1 MGRDDGPAL
10 AGERVA
16 DVAPMSSAARAFL
29 FADLRDYTRF
39 TEEHG
44 GAAAADLLDRYRGLV
59 RESVARFAGA
69 EIKTE
74 GDSFYV
80 VFQSASAAIGCA
92 LAIVEGAVAA
102 SAQRPDAPIRV
113 GIGIHAGET
122 VEADGGFVGSPV
134 NVAARLCSLAG
145 PGEVLVS
152 DTVRALT
159 QAVAPVTFESLGRKN
174 VKGLSEPIA
183 VYSVAAT
190 AEGSD
195 AWQAGVRSRRARR
208 ARRRRIL
215 VGVAGLAAVAIGAV
229 VAVAV
234 LRPPP
239 SLPAGSW
246 TIGSDLPLTG
256 PIGSD
261 LGLAMADAIKL
272 AVEEANAADDLGI
285 ALEVDIRD
293 HGVPDPGPPYF
304 GDGDQARANVD
315 ALVAD
320 PRVIA
325 LVGPVTSGIAVEQ
338 IPTTNEA
345 GLLQCSPATTDPGLT
360 KPRGGALDLRSA
372 APDRINFV
380 RTAPADD
387 IQGKAAASLL
397 FNDLAV
403 RHLLV
408 IDDTEVGTALPGDS
422 VSDALGHLGGRV
434 TRRALNPRA
443 PVETVL
449 EPLTSTAGAPSAV
462 FYGGGNPDRAVEIRR
477 AMTDAGHGDIPF
489 IAWGDWIGIEPQLIT
504 DLGPGAVGTY
514 LTQVAFAPPRSAFV
528 DRYRTAFGREPGLYV
543 PAAYACM
550 EVILAALR
558 DVAKEGPSPDS
569 LREAVRAS
577 AVDPSRRYETVLGI
591 IGFDANGDSLQQFA
605 QVLRADPD
613 AAGGKPDWVL
623 EKAQDYGP
631 AP

>member
-1 MGRDDGPAL
+1 VSGPGPNHAAATGGGL
-10 AGERVA
+10 T
-16 DVAPMSSAARAFL
+16 SSSTRAFL

-39 TEEHG
+39 AEEH
-44 GAAAADLLDRYRGLV
+44 GAAAAAELLERYRSLV

-80 VFQSASAAIGCA
+80 VFGSASAAIGCA

-102 SAQRPDAPIRV
+102 SAHRPDAPIRV

-159 QAVAPVTFESLGRKN
+159 QAVAPVTFEPLGRKS

-215 VGVAGLAAVAIGAV
+215 MGLAGVTTVALAAGAAV
-229 VAVAV
+229 VL
-234 LRPPP
+234 LRPSP
-239 SLPAGSW
+239 SLPPGPW
-246 TIGSDLPLTG
+246 TIGVDLPLTG
-256 PIGSD
+256 PLATD
-261 LGLAMADAIKL
+261 YGLAIADAVKL
-272 AVEEANAADDLGI
+272 AVQEANAAGDGDFELQIDL
-285 ALEVDIRD
+285 RD
-293 HGVPDPGPPYF
+293 HGAPGLDPPF
-304 GDGDQARANVD
+304 DLDKALANID
-315 ALVAD
+315 AMVAD
-320 PRVIA
+320 PHVIA
-325 LVGPVTSGIAVEQ
+325 VVGPSVSGIAAEQ
-338 IPTTNEA
+338 IPITNEA
-345 GLLQCSPATTDPGLT
+345 GLLQCSPSTTDPRLT
-360 KPRGGALDLRSA
+360 KPRDGALDLRSA

-397 FNDLAV
+397 YNDLGV

-408 IDDTEVGTALPGDS
+408 IEDTEFEGAMPADET
-422 VSDALGHLGGRV
+422 SDAFAKLGGRV
-434 TRRALNPRA
+434 TERSLNPGAA
-443 PVETVL
+443 PRTVL
-449 EPLTSTAGAPSAV
+449 DPLATGDRPSAI
-462 FYGGGNPDRAVEIRR
+462 FYGGFGFDRAVAIRT
-477 AMTDAGHGDIPF
+477 AMTDDGHGDIPF
-489 IAWGDWIGIEPQLIT
+489 IAWDWISIDPELIEAM
-504 DLGPGAVGTY
+504 GPGATGTY
-514 LTQVAFAPPRSAFV
+514 VTHSSFAPPRSVFV
-528 DRYRTAFGREPGLYV
+528 DRYRATFRHEPSEYDGAAF
-543 PAAYACM
+543 ACM
-550 EVILAALR
+550 EVILAGLR
-558 DVAKEGPSPDS
+558 DVAKEGATADS
-569 LREAVRAS
+569 LRDALRAS
-577 AVDPSRRYETVLGI
+577 VVDPVKRYETVLGT

-605 QVLRADPD
+605 HVLRADPD
-613 AAGGKPDWVL
+613 AAGGKPEWVL